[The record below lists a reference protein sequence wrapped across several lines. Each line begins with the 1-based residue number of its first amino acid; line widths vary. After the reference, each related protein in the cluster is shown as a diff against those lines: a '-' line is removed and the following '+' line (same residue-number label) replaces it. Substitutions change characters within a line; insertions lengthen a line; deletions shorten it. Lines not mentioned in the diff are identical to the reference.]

1 MDKTHF
7 VLIHGLASKPKEA
20 TLRDRYERSLEI
32 GAGRNIHRDRIHLA
46 YWADLMGYVP
56 PDGPD
61 RDEYAEGGENFEP
74 YTWRERAKFTL
85 SGAVRSRLVDLAED
99 HLRNSIH
106 DPDQH
111 DNGIQ
116 AMLAGVP
123 GIIAGGP
130 AQRVYGSFLPDL
142 HRYFFG
148 NQRDN
153 VLQRLRV
160 QIAAVPD
167 DSEICLIAH
176 SMGSIIAM
184 DLILKGTRNIKTL
197 VTIGSPLGIRVVK
210 EQLGITPEK
219 LNGLSKKIGTWFNHY
234 DRLDIVA
241 LDSDLAD
248 DYAPM
253 PVEDVRIR
261 NEFVNKDGERN
272 HHKSYGY
279 LRTPEMAEIIS
290 AQI

>member
-1 MDKTHF
+1 
-7 VLIHGLASKPKEA
+7 
-20 TLRDRYERSLEI
+20 
-32 GAGRNIHRDRIHLA
+32 
-46 YWADLMGYVP
+46 
-56 PDGPD
+56 
-61 RDEYAEGGENFEP
+61 
-74 YTWRERAKFTL
+74 
-85 SGAVRSRLVDLAED
+85 
-99 HLRNSIH
+99 
-106 DPDQH
+106 
-111 DNGIQ
+111 
-116 AMLAGVP
+116 
-123 GIIAGGP
+123 
-130 AQRVYGSFLPDL
+130 
-142 HRYFFG
+142 
-148 NQRDN
+148 
-153 VLQRLRV
+153 
-160 QIAAVPD
+160 
-167 DSEICLIAH
+167 
-176 SMGSIIAM
+176 MGSIIAM